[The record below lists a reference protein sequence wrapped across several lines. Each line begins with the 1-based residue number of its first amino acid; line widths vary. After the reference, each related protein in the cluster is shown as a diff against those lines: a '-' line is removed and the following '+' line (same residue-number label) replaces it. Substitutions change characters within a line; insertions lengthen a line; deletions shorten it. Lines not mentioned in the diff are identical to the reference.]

1 MSILDRQLFVSYVR
15 SYTIVLSCLL
25 GLYVIVDL
33 FMNLDNFT
41 QGSFGQNLRHI
52 LKYYTANVFKI
63 FDLLTEVITLAAAV
77 FTVAWL
83 QRNNELLPQLSAGVP
98 TRRVVRPVLVGAFL
112 SLALGPLNK
121 ELVIPAFAD
130 ELNIPRDDPE
140 REKPVDV
147 RGGFDSTGVH
157 LEGYQGFRPEKR
169 VLGLFVTLPASGPTG
184 LAHLSAK
191 EGVYVPPAAGRS
203 QSGGWQLAG
212 TIPETTDPLP
222 RHLEQLSY
230 GKYFL
235 HTREMDFDAISRR
248 ADWYTLAPTL
258 ALRQLLAHPD
268 PRRQPQVAVEF
279 HRRLV
284 RPLVGAV
291 MVLLGLAV
299 ILRDQNRHVFINAG
313 LTLVLVFGFYIV
325 VLGCKYLGD
334 VDLIAP
340 PLAAWLPVLLFGP
353 VAVVWFDAVHT

>member
-1 MSILDRQLFVSYVR
+1 MTTLDRQLFVNYLR
-15 SYTIVLSCLL
+15 SYLIVLSCLL

-33 FMNLDNFT
+33 FMNLDDFS
-41 QGSFGQNLRHI
+41 QGTFRQNVVHMA
-52 LKYYTANVFKI
+52 KYYSAQVFKI

-77 FTVAWL
+77 FTIAWL

-98 TRRVVRPVLVGAFL
+98 TRRVVRPVLLGVL
-112 SLALGPLNK
+112 LTLALGPLNK
-121 ELVIPAFAD
+121 DVVIPTFAD
-130 ELNIPRDDPE
+130 ELITPRDDPKRE
-140 REKPVDV
+140 RAVEV
-147 RGGFDSTGVH
+147 RGGFDSTGIH
-157 LEGYQGFRPEKR
+157 LEGYQGFRAEKK
-169 VLGLFVTLPASGPTG
+169 VIGLFVTLPATGPIG

-191 EGVYVPPAAGRS
+191 EAVYVPPTGAAHT
-203 QSGGWQLAG
+203 GGWILYQ
-212 TIPETTDPLP
+212 TTPELTDPLP
-222 RHLEQLSY
+222 PNVEQLGY

-235 HTREMDFDAISRR
+235 YTREMDFDAISRR
-248 ADWYTLAPTL
+248 ADWYTLASTP

-291 MVLLGLAV
+291 MALLGLAV

-313 LTLVLVFGFYIV
+313 LTLVLVFTFYVV

-340 PLAAWLPVLLFGP
+340 PLAAWLPILLFGP
-353 VAVVWFDAVHT
+353 MAIVWFDAVHT

>member
-1 MSILDRQLFVSYVR
+1 MTILDRQLFLAYVR
-15 SYTIVLSCLL
+15 SYAIVLSCLL

-33 FMNLDNFT
+33 FMNLDSFS
-41 QGSFGQNLRHI
+41 QGTFSQNLRHMTR
-52 LKYYTANVFKI
+52 YYAANVFKI

-77 FTVAWL
+77 FTVAWM

-98 TRRVVRPVLVGAFL
+98 TRRVVRPVLIGCL
-112 SLALGPLNK
+112 LTLALGPLNK
-121 ELVIPAFAD
+121 EFLIPAVAD
-130 ELNIPRDDPE
+130 DLVTPRDDPKRE
-140 REKPVDV
+140 RAVEV
-147 RGGFDSTGVH
+147 RGGFDSTGIH
-157 LEGYQGFRPEKR
+157 LEGYQGFRPEQK
-169 VLGLFVTLPASGPTG
+169 VVGLYVTLPASGPAG

-191 EGVYVPPAAGRS
+191 EGVYVPPAGAP
-203 QSGGWQLAG
+203 QTGGWQLVG
-212 TIPETTDPLP
+212 TMPETMDPLP
-222 RHLEQLSY
+222 PQVEQMGY

-235 HTREMDFDAISRR
+235 RTREMDFEAVSRR

-284 RPLVGAV
+284 RPMVGAV

-313 LTLVLVFGFYIV
+313 LTLVLVFGFYVV

-334 VDLIAP
+334 VDLVAP
-340 PLAAWLPVLLFGP
+340 PLAAWLPILLFGP